1 MIEILYG
8 ELRDG
13 ALRVGRPL
21 LRNKDV
27 IKRDLLSTPVHR
39 RISPNTD
46 TRGGKVLRW
55 GCRRRTLESR
65 LHARERRGKN
75 EQRLRAVPHC
85 TSAPPVTKTATP
97 RSRKI
102 LPKSPALTI
111 ATSRRSCN
119 ARQKLVYSSEKK
131 VNLCRI
137 SAQIISND
145 LYVH

>member
-13 ALRVGRPL
+13 ARRVGRPL
-21 LRNKDV
+21 RRNQDV
-27 IKRDLLSTPVHR
+27 IKRDLLSTPVHG

-75 EQRLRAVPHC
+75 EQPLRAVPHC
-85 TSAPPVTKTATP
+85 TSAPPVTKTATL

-111 ATSRRSCN
+111 VTSRRSCN

-137 SAQIISND
+137 SAQIISSD

>member
-13 ALRVGRPL
+13 ARRVGRPL
-21 LRNKDV
+21 RGNQDV
-27 IKRDLLSTPVHR
+27 IKGDLLSTPVHG

-46 TRGGKVLRW
+46 TRRGEVLRR
-55 GCRRRTLESR
+55 GCRRRALESR

-75 EQRLRAVPHC
+75 EQPLRAVPHC

-137 SAQIISND
+137 SAQIISSD